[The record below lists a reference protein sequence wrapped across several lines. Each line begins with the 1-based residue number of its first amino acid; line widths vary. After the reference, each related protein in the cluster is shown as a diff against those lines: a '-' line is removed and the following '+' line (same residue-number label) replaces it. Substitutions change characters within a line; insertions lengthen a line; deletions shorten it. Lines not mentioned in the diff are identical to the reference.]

1 MYDSKTDTKKH
12 IKKVKEFIGGF
23 SKELKFRA
31 KYHDKSK
38 LSNPEKE
45 YFDIYTP
52 KLKDCTYGSEE
63 YKQYLEELQV
73 ALNHHY
79 KNNKHHPEHWE
90 YGINDMSLVDI
101 VEMLCDWKAATLRHN
116 DGDLLKSIEINQER
130 FKYSD
135 ELKHIMLNEAKYMYK
150 YRVDW
155 YCSNGRKG
163 VILADTVEKLYI
175 KVRENSLLT
184 DSEKDYIING
194 YYTNRLKF
202 KTDSITID
210 NGFSIYW
217 KVQY

>member
-1 MYDSKTDTKKH
+1 MYNSKNDTKKH
-12 IKKVKEFIGGF
+12 IKKVKEFIGRF

-31 KYHDKSK
+31 KMHDKSK
-38 LSNPEKE
+38 LSKQEKE

-90 YGINDMSLVDI
+90 HGINNMSLVDI

-116 DGDLLKSIEINQER
+116 DGDLLKSIELNQKR
-130 FKYSD
+130 FGYSD
-135 ELKHIMLNEAKYMYK
+135 ELKQIMLNEAKYMYK

-155 YCSNGRKG
+155 YRPDGKG
-163 VILADTVEKLYI
+163 IILADTVEKLHI
-175 KVRENSLLT
+175 KVRENSLIT
-184 DSEKDYIING
+184 DREKDYIINVC
-194 YYTNRLKF
+194 YTNRMKF
-202 KTDSITID
+202 KTDSITIY
-210 NGFSIYW
+210 NGFCIYW